1 MITYYSQYFL
11 RDLGTGLSHLQ
22 VLCLARC
29 GLTDLEGISALS
41 SLKVSNNIQRQRLTE
56 TELMKLFYEDI
67 LKSNKLHYY
76 LS

>member
-56 TELMKLFYEDI
+56 TELIKNNFF
-67 LKSNKLHYY
+67 
-76 LS
+76 